1 MKLKAVVA
9 ALTAICVAE
18 VIAGGILTLRYLGDG
33 AYGAM
38 AVQFAEFLVSLI
50 GAAYG
55 GYWLK
60 DNRRKRDAE

>member
-1 MKLKAVVA
+1 MQKMKLKAVMA

-33 AYGAM
+33 AYVAM
-38 AVQFAEFLVSLI
+38 EVQFAGFLVSLI

-60 DNRRKRDAE
+60 DNRRK

>member
-1 MKLKAVVA
+1 MKLKSVVS
-9 ALTAICVAE
+9 ALTVICVAE
-18 VIAGGILTLRYLGDG
+18 VIAGGILTLRYLGAG

-38 AVQFAEFLVSLI
+38 AAQFAGFLVSLI

-55 GYWLK
+55 RYWLK